1 MTTKFRVERLKIDEV
16 TTFLFFPIQLRV
28 PGIVRFARSVNK
40 IISVNVIYKSLT
52 NKVAREAP
60 GIQENLRQNP
70 LGPMALGVVGGVRMG
85 CDPGPIPDS
94 A

>member
-1 MTTKFRVERLKIDEV
+1 MNYLVSNITSVIETRTYSEWVIRC
-16 TTFLFFPIQLRV
+16 
-28 PGIVRFARSVNK
+28 VNK
-40 IISVNVIYKSLT
+40 IISVNVMYKSLT

-60 GIQENLRQNP
+60 GIQENLRQKP
-70 LGPMALGVVGGVRMG
+70 LGPMALGVVGRVRMG